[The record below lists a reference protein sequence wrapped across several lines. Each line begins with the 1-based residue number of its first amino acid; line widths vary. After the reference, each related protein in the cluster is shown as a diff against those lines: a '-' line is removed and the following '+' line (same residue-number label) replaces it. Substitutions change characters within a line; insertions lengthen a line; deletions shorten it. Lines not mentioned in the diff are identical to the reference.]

1 VAADV
6 RAFEEDLELSHVP
19 AIDVPAATEAAR
31 AFLEALGVDLARDG
45 MAETPARMARAYAE
59 LLAPRSFRAT
69 TFVNDGGYNQLV
81 LLNDIPVR
89 SLCEHHMLGFIGVA
103 HVGYL
108 PKDRILE
115 LSKLARLVEYFALRQ
130 PQVQERLTEQI
141 VDWLATTLA
150 PRGAGAVVEAEHLC
164 MTMRGVQ
171 APGTRAITSA
181 LRGVLLDEVRTRVEF
196 FSLTGVAH

>member
-6 RAFEEDLELSHVP
+6 RAFEEDLELNHVP
-19 AIDVPAATEAAR
+19 TIDVRAATEAAR
-31 AFLEALGVDLARDG
+31 AFLKAL
-45 MAETPARMARAYAE
+45 
-59 LLAPRSFRAT
+59 
-69 TFVNDGGYNQLV
+69 
-81 LLNDIPVR
+81 
-89 SLCEHHMLGFIGVA
+89 GVA

-108 PKDRILE
+108 PKDRILG

-141 VDWLATTLA
+141 VDWLDTTLA
-150 PRGAGAVVEAEHLC
+150 PRGAGAVLEAEHLC

-181 LRGVLLDEVRTRVEF
+181 LRGVLLEQTRTRVEF
-196 FSLTGVAH
+196 FGLTGVSR

>member
-1 VAADV
+1 
-6 RAFEEDLELSHVP
+6 
-19 AIDVPAATEAAR
+19 
-31 AFLEALGVDLARDG
+31 
-45 MAETPARMARAYAE
+45 M
-59 LLAPRSFRAT
+59 
-69 TFVNDGGYNQLV
+69 V
-81 LLNDIPVR
+81 LLKDIPVR

-108 PKDRILE
+108 PKDRILG

-141 VDWLATTLA
+141 VDWLDTTLA
-150 PRGAGAVVEAEHLC
+150 PRGAGAVLEAEHLC

-181 LRGVLLDEVRTRVEF
+181 LRGGAAEGDQDAGRVLQPDRRLPLIQAADKVPEGAGRGRRSFGDRCLGRMQVVSQAEQAEGRT
-196 FSLTGVAH
+196 